1 MNNAFRSCLI
11 VAASVVFPAST
22 LFAAQKPVKL
32 MDEPAILKSMKWP
45 KDFDVT
51 VFAMPPDVM
60 YPTAVSATGNG
71 DVYVAIDEDGSL
83 GKDPGKGRVVKCI
96 DTNGDGKADKFI
108 TFARMDHPR
117 GLYFDTSTDTLYVL
131 HPPFIHA
138 YRDTNGD
145 GVSDT
150 TETIATGIANEK
162 AQAARGADHTTNS
175 FRVGIDGWMYIAQG
189 DFGSIKATGKDGTEM
204 VRHGGGVTRIR
215 LDGSGLEMYSTG
227 ERNICD
233 VAVDPLLNVFTRDNT
248 NDGDGWD
255 VRLSYIVPS
264 GYYGYPSKFKHFKGE
279 FIEPLAD
286 YGGGSPVGSLFLSE
300 PNYPG
305 DMGHSLYTVE
315 WGASAI
321 FRHPLEPQ
329 GAGFKNKLK
338 QEQFMKVQR
347 AIDMDADAIGHLYV
361 ASWINGGFSYSGPN
375 VGFVARVTPKD
386 HQPATFPDLRKMDDA
401 QLTQLIASP
410 SAVTRQSVQREII
423 KRGATNSAPFAKAL
437 ITIASSKDPLP
448 VRVAAIFTLKQ
459 LLHDKSNDALIAL
472 TKNDELREFALR
484 ALCDV
489 KNDPTVPAGPFI
501 EGLSDPNPRVRLI
514 AAFGLARINKPDAAA
529 QIVPLLGDPD
539 PYISHVAE
547 NAMVTLKASA
557 AALKAID
564 PATPK
569 LVTGAVHVLQ
579 SLHETQV
586 VDGLTDKLKT
596 IEDPAIRTQIYGAI
610 CRLHYREADW
620 DGSWWNTRPD
630 TTGPYYKT
638 AEWDG
643 TAKVQSVLKSA
654 LTSEKPEVVKELVI
668 LMQKNKVEFPELT
681 ATLEKLAA
689 QDPSFKSVLIDL
701 AANKQR
707 LGTDQITLLQSVA
720 SSEKEPV
727 ATRAKAL
734 RVLQKNANK
743 PAVLDASV
751 AALGVIAAAPNKD
764 KELAS
769 AYTEFVR
776 DAKLVNQISYFTKLA
791 DSPDAAK
798 RDTAFEVLTSLANN
812 KLLQRDRKAAP
823 LAGIIQK
830 AWKSPTQTP
839 SLLRAIGKLKIDA
852 YAAQVKAAEGS
863 TNPQIASA
871 ARTAA
876 EQLGLMQPTT
886 SGGALIEKLTYEN
899 AVATATKTKG
909 DAAVGKEL
917 FTKLG
922 CVQCHTTTPEEA
934 PKGPFLGGISTRYNR
949 TELCESILKP
959 SAKIS
964 QGFETQWF
972 KTKDD
977 EDYEGFV
984 TRDAGDEIEIRNILG
999 ATSTIKK
1006 SDIKER
1012 GRRNLSVMPEGL
1024 LAKQSPQD
1032 LASILAF
1039 LESLKGK

>member
-1 MNNAFRSCLI
+1 MNNAFRSGLI
-11 VAASVVFPAST
+11 VAAVVVFST
-22 LFAAQKPVKL
+22 SNLFAAQKAVKL

-83 GKDPGKGRVVKCI
+83 GKDLGKGRVVKCI
-96 DTNGDGKADKFI
+96 DTDGDGKADKFV
-108 TFARMDHPR
+108 TFAKMEHPR
-117 GLYFDTSTDTLYVL
+117 GLFFDTSTDTLYVL
-131 HPPFIHA
+131 HPPFITAFH
-138 YRDTNGD
+138 DKDGD
-145 GVSDT
+145 GVSDSS
-150 TETIATGIANEK
+150 EIIATGIANER
-162 AQAARGADHTTNS
+162 AQKERGADHTTNG
-175 FRVGIDGWMYIAQG
+175 FRVGVDGWMYIAQG

-255 VRLSYIVPS
+255 VRLAYIVPG

-279 FIEPLAD
+279 FLEPLAD

-305 DMGHSLYTVE
+305 DFGNSLYTVE

-321 FRHPLEPQ
+321 YRHPLEAQ

-338 QEQFMKVQR
+338 QEEFMKVQR
-347 AIDMDADAIGHLYV
+347 AIDMDADALGHLYV

-375 VGFVARVTPKD
+375 VGFVARVTPKE
-386 HQPATFPDLRKMDDA
+386 HKPATYPDLRKLSDE

-410 SAVTRQSVQREII
+410 SAVTRLYVQREIL
-423 KRGATNSAPFAKAL
+423 KRGAANSAGFAKGL
-437 ITIASSKDPLP
+437 ETIASSKESLP

-459 LLHDKSNDALIAL
+459 LLHDKANEALIGL
-472 TKNDELREFALR
+472 TKIDDLREFALR

-489 KNDPTVPAGPFI
+489 KGDATVPAGPFI
-501 EGLSDPNPRVRLI
+501 EGLSDASPRVRLI
-514 AAFGLARINKPDAAA
+514 AAFGLGRINKPEAAG
-529 QIVPLLGDPD
+529 QIVPLLGDSD

-569 LVTGAVHVLQ
+569 LITGATHVLQ

-596 IEDPAIRTQIYGAI
+596 IEDPAIRTQIYGAL
-610 CRLHYREADW
+610 CRLNYREADW

-643 TAKVQSVLKSA
+643 TAKVQSFLKSA

-681 ATLEKLAA
+681 TTLQRLAA
-689 QDPSFKSVLIDL
+689 KDPSFKSVLIDL
-701 AANKQR
+701 AANKQS
-707 LGTDQITLLQSVA
+707 LGADQITLLQSVA
-720 SSEKEPV
+720 SSDKEPA

-743 PAVLDASV
+743 TPVLDASV
-751 AALGVIAAAPNKD
+751 AALGVIAAAPNND
-764 KELAS
+764 KELAA

-776 DAKLVNQISYFTKLA
+776 DAKLVNQISYFSKLA
-791 DSPDAAK
+791 DSTDVAK
-798 RDTAFEVLTSLANN
+798 RNTAFEVLTSLANN

-823 LAGIIQK
+823 LAGIIEK
-830 AWKSPTQTP
+830 AWKTPAQTP

-852 YAAQVKAAEGS
+852 YATQVKAAQSSANAE
-863 TNPQIASA
+863 IASA
-871 ARTAA
+871 AKAAA
-876 EQLGLMQPTT
+876 EQLGLIQSTGT
-886 SGGALIEKLTYEN
+886 GGTVIEKLTYEN
-899 AVATATKTKG
+899 VVATATKTKG
-909 DAAVGKEL
+909 DAAAGKEL

-922 CVQCHTTTPEEA
+922 CVQCHTTSPEEP

-1006 SDIKER
+1006 SEIKER

-1024 LAKQSPQD
+1024 LAKQSPED

-1039 LESLKGK
+1039 LESLKRK

>member
-11 VAASVVFPAST
+11 VAAAVVFSSST
-22 LFAAQKPVKL
+22 LFAAQKPVKM

-96 DTNGDGKADKFI
+96 DTDGDGKADKFI
-108 TFARMDHPR
+108 TFAKMEHPR
-117 GLYFDTSTDTLYVL
+117 GLFFDTSTDTLYVL
-131 HPPFIHA
+131 HPPFITAFH
-138 YRDTNGD
+138 DQDGD
-145 GVSDT
+145 GVSDSS
-150 TETIATGIANEK
+150 EIIATGIANER
-162 AQAARGADHTTNS
+162 AQKERGADHTTNG

-233 VAVDPLLNVFTRDNT
+233 VAVDPLLNVYTRDNT
-248 NDGDGWD
+248 NDGDGWND
-255 VRLSYIVPS
+255 RIAYIVPG
-264 GYYGYPSKFKHFKGE
+264 GYYGYPSKFKNFKGE
-279 FIEPLAD
+279 YLEALND
-286 YGGGSPVGSLFLSE
+286 YGGGSPVGSLYLSE

-315 WGASAI
+315 WGNSAI
-321 FRHPLEPQ
+321 YYHPLEAQ
-329 GAGFKNKLK
+329 GAGFKAPLK
-338 QEQFMKVQR
+338 QIEFMKVQR

-375 VGFVARVTPKD
+375 VGFVARVTPKE
-386 HQPATFPDLRKMDDA
+386 HKPATYPDLRKLTDE

-410 SAVTRQSVQREII
+410 SAVTRLYVQREII
-423 KRGATNSAPFAKAL
+423 KRGATNSAGFAKGLEA
-437 ITIASSKDPLP
+437 IAGSRESLP

-472 TKNDELREFALR
+472 TKSDDLREFALR

-489 KNDPTVPAGPFI
+489 KGDATVPAGPFV

-529 QIVPLLGDPD
+529 QIVPLLGDAD
-539 PYISHVAE
+539 PLISHVAE
-547 NAMVTLKASA
+547 NALVTMKASA

-586 VDGLTDKLKT
+586 VDGLADKLKT
-596 IEDPAIRTQIYGAI
+596 IQDPEIRAKVYGAI
-610 CRLHYREADW
+610 CRLNYREADW
-620 DGSWWNTRPD
+620 DGNWWNTRPD

-643 TAKVQSVLKSA
+643 TAKVQTLLKTA
-654 LTSEKPEVVKELVI
+654 LTSEKPEVIKELVI

-681 ATLEKLAA
+681 TTLQKLAE
-689 QDPSFKSVLIDL
+689 QDPSFKSVLVDL
-701 AANKQR
+701 AANKQT
-707 LGTDQITLLQSVA
+707 LGADQITLLQSVA
-720 SSEKEPV
+720 SSEKEPT

-751 AALGVIAAAPNKD
+751 AALGAIAAAPGND
-764 KELAS
+764 KELS
-769 AYTEFVR
+769 AAYSEFVH
-776 DAKLVNQISYFTKLA
+776 DAKLVNQIPYFSKLA
-791 DSPDAAK
+791 DSADAAK
-798 RDTAFEVLTSLANN
+798 RDTAFEVLASLANN
-812 KLLQRDRKAAP
+812 KLLQRDRKAASLP
-823 LAGIIQK
+823 GIIEK
-830 AWKSPTQTP
+830 AWKSPPQTA
-839 SLLRAIGKLKIDA
+839 SLLRAIGRQKIDA
-852 YAAQVKAAEGS
+852 YAAQVKAARTS
-863 TNPQIASA
+863 TNPEIASA
-871 ARTAA
+871 AKTAA
-876 EQLGLMQPTT
+876 EQLGLIQSTT
-886 SGGALIEKLTYEN
+886 TDGTSIEKLAYEN
-899 AVATATKTKG
+899 VVATAIKTKG
-909 DAAVGKEL
+909 NAAVGKEL

-922 CVQCHTTTPEEA
+922 CVQCHTTSPEEP
-934 PKGPFLGGISTRYNR
+934 PKGPFLGGISTRYSR
-949 TELCESILKP
+949 AELCESILKP

-1006 SDIKER
+1006 SEIKER

-1024 LAKQSPQD
+1024 LAKQPPGD